1 MLLTF
6 FPHYFKMI
14 LKRTFYGSRLGLPIK
29 QRLIATLNA
38 KLYRTMEGGE
48 DGIVFLP
55 SITQTKNSTLIKSQ
69 LSCIL
74 LVRLRT
80 HEKYLFHRRCPPV
93 V

>member
-6 FPHYFKMI
+6 FFHYFKI
-14 LKRTFYGSRLGLPIK
+14 VSKRTLYGFWLGLPIK
-29 QRLIATLNA
+29 QCLIATLNA

-48 DGIVFLP
+48 DGNGC
-55 SITQTKNSTLIKSQ
+55 KNSTLIKSQ

-74 LVRLRT
+74 LVRLKT